1 MTEEAKKVKKEQAE
15 RVITNNTGVV
25 IGQPTWTM
33 ALPTLIQAIRGEDE
47 ALQQRGVNQLAA
59 LCMIVDKVW
68 AEANSNEAFAKRI
81 EHLNILMKPRE
92 EKDGK

>member
-1 MTEEAKKVKKEQAE
+1 MEKETKKENKKTVPDVKKS
-15 RVITNNTGVV
+15 GVV
-25 IGQPTWTM
+25 IGQPTWQM
-33 ALPTLIQAIRGEDE
+33 ALPTLIQAIRSEDE
-47 ALQQRGVNQLAA
+47 KMQQQAVRQFSA

-68 AEANSNEAFAKRI
+68 LEARDNDAFAKRI